1 MQIRNRQGSVE
12 MLRFVAMFFVAL
24 NHTAGYGALGW
35 DNQLYALYIPTTWAV
50 PVFVS
55 ISGWFGIRFSWRKIV
70 NFAIFI
76 LFYSVLFWSL
86 RHFVSIPG
94 AENPVPFE
102 ILTHSEDQMGASVR
116 AVAPVGY
123 PATSMRIMF
132 DSHKIFVH
140 KAITVGNDYDDR
152 ACRTKIVA
160 EVPGDYE
167 KLYTQWD
174 VTGWHRVTVY
184 GDVTKEVEALAAKI
198 GYEVVYE
205 A

>member
-1 MQIRNRQGSVE
+1 STVAT
-12 MLRFVAMFFVAL
+12 MLLNVMTKGRMGYISDPVMDSSHRTIIYAHCVCTRRF
-24 NHTAGYGALGW
+24 
-35 DNQLYALYIPTTWAV
+35 
-50 PVFVS
+50 
-55 ISGWFGIRFSWRKIV
+55 FGPDS
-70 NFAIFI
+70 
-76 LFYSVLFWSL
+76 
-86 RHFVSIPG
+86 
-94 AENPVPFE
+94 EPVPFE
-102 ILTHSEDQMGASVR
+102 ILTHSEDRMGASVR

-140 KAITVGNDYDDR
+140 KAITAGNDYDDR

-184 GDVTKEVEALAAKI
+184 GDVTKELEALAAKI